1 MAPAVCA
8 DQTLNQG
15 ISSGHSH
22 SVARHGGRT
31 SGVDPPAPRAPR
43 SSPLS
48 LVFHPPPAR
57 LRPPRGNFRRLGIL
71 QSEPRHESIHR
82 AFRLTS
88 AAFTEKICAA
98 SSLPPSSNPS
108 PSFANPSASSESS
121 LTRLCLPPSPGPPS
135 SLTPPS
141 ETPCRVLLQHLFRF
155 CPAPDRGRELSC
167 ASRRALL
174 QTARSSFSDA
184 LLLCHFDDVLRE
196 PMSACKGISPS
207 HGGFAAF
214 RSIKAARLVAPNAIT

>member
-1 MAPAVCA
+1 M
-8 DQTLNQG
+8 
-15 ISSGHSH
+15 
-22 SVARHGGRT
+22 
-31 SGVDPPAPRAPR
+31 DPPAPRAPR

-48 LVFHPPPAR
+48 LVFHHPPAR

-141 ETPCRVLLQHLFRF
+141 ETPVGF
-155 CPAPDRGRELSC
+155 CSNV
-167 ASRRALL
+167 
-174 QTARSSFSDA
+174 FS
-184 LLLCHFDDVLRE
+184 
-196 PMSACKGISPS
+196 
-207 HGGFAAF
+207 GFAQ
-214 RSIKAARLVAPNAIT
+214 RPTEAANFLARAVAHCYKPRVRLFLMPYFCATFMMSCVSRCPLAKGFPLRTGVSLRFAASKQHVW